1 MRIVLAM
8 LATLLA
14 VVAIPAAAAPT
25 AGKHP
30 VLLLNTTSAE
40 PYVTDA
46 HDGFLDLVLAEVGRR
61 MGVEFRIL
69 RLPAERALIS
79 ANEGV
84 IDGEVNRLAA
94 IEKQYPNLLRVPEA
108 IRVSH
113 FSAFARDKS
122 IRPTAEEIRKRPVGL
137 VKGFKIFEKVVEGAP
152 HVTTTDDG
160 EQLLRLLSLGR
171 IDIALFNK
179 TDGAI
184 VAKKLGLKNII
195 ALEPPLLS
203 ADSFPFLHK
212 RHAELVPKFA
222 AALKAVKAEGL
233 YDRWLKEK
241 VLSQTVGS
249 GK

>member
-8 LATLLA
+8 LTTLLA
-14 VVAIPAAAAPT
+14 VVALPATAAPAT
-25 AGKHP
+25 GKLP
-30 VLLLNTTSAE
+30 VLYLNSASAE

-46 HDGFLDLVLAEVGRR
+46 HDGFHDLVMAEVGRR
-61 MGVEFRIL
+61 MGIEFRIL

-79 ANEGV
+79 SNEGV
-84 IDGEVNRLAA
+84 IDGEISRLPGL
-94 IEKQYPNLLRVPEA
+94 EKQYTSLLRVPEA
-108 IRVSH
+108 IRVTH

-122 IRPTAEEIRKRPVGL
+122 IRPTPEEIRKRPVGL
-137 VKGFKIFEKVVEGAP
+137 IKGWKIYEKTVDGAL

-179 TDGAI
+179 NDGAI
-184 VAKKLGLKNII
+184 VAKKLGINNVY
-195 ALEPPLLS
+195 ALEPPILS
-203 ADSFPFLHK
+203 SDMYPFLNK

-222 AALKAVKAEGL
+222 AALKAIKTDGL

-241 VLSQTVGS
+241 VLSQDAGS